1 MPIPEKNDKISR
13 YREHRQLLTRFST
26 SGAVSPRY
34 AFLSELVMLW
44 LDSKTENADKAW
56 ALIVY
61 YMRSA
66 SPQLYKKPDN
76 TPKEA
81 LIDSPINDKAKD
93 NIKELLD
100 AFLGDDTDPDED

>member
-13 YREHRQLLTRFST
+13 YREHRQLLTKFST

-44 LDSKTENADKAW
+44 LDCKSENADKAW

-61 YMRSA
+61 YMKSA
-66 SPQLYKKPDN
+66 TPKLYTRPDS
-76 TPKEA
+76 TPKEV
-81 LIDSPINDKAKD
+81 LVDSPINDKAKD

-100 AFLGDDTDPDED
+100 EFLRDDTEDED

>member
-26 SGAVSPRY
+26 TQAVAPRY

-44 LDSKTENADKAW
+44 LDSKPENADKAW

-66 SPQLYKKPDN
+66 SPQLYKRPDN
-76 TPKEA
+76 VPKA
-81 LIDSPINDKAKD
+81 DLVDSPINDKAKD

-100 AFLGDDTDPDED
+100 EFLGDETEDED